1 MSDLLRFD
9 LADHGSIMVEVD
21 ADEPGIARASRVG
34 DLITSTAESFEAA
47 LEHVRRAA
55 DAALS
60 GFRNMEARPDE
71 VQIQFGVRL
80 NAEAG
85 AVIAKTGADGH
96 LKVSLTWRRETVP
109 DQPPTQLP
117 AQPPAEP
124 PVHPPAG
131 PDGQGCDGPR
141 PAH

>member
-9 LADHGSIMVEVD
+9 LADCGSIMAEVD

-34 DLITSTAESFEAA
+34 NLITSTTESFETA
-47 LEHVRRAA
+47 LDHVRRAA

-85 AVIAKTGADGH
+85 AVIARTGADGH
-96 LKVSLTWRRETVP
+96 LQVSLTWRREAV
-109 DQPPTQLP
+109 
-117 AQPPAEP
+117 PAEP
-124 PVHPPAG
+124 TAG
-131 PDGQGCDGPR
+131 PDGQGSDGPR
-141 PAH
+141 PAN

>member
-9 LADHGSIMVEVD
+9 LAEHGSILVEVE
-21 ADEPGIARASRVG
+21 AGEPGIARASRVG
-34 DLITSTAESFEAA
+34 NLITSTAESFEAA
-47 LEHVRRAA
+47 LDHVRRAA

-60 GFRNMEARPDE
+60 GFRSMEARPDE

-85 AVIAKTGADGH
+85 AVIAKTSADGH
-96 LKVSLTWRRETVP
+96 LQVSLTWRREGV
-109 DQPPTQLP
+109 P

-124 PVHPPAG
+124 
-131 PDGQGCDGPR
+131 DGRGFDDPR
-141 PAH
+141 PAN

>member
-34 DLITSTAESFEAA
+34 NLITSTTESFETA
-47 LEHVRRAA
+47 LDHVRRAA
-55 DAALS
+55 DAALN

-71 VQIQFGVRL
+71 VRIDFGVRL

-96 LKVSLTWRRETVP
+96 LQVSLTWRREAA
-109 DQPPTQLP
+109 PT
-117 AQPPAEP
+117 E
-124 PVHPPAG
+124 PPAG
-131 PDGQGCDGPR
+131 PDGQGFDGRQPEN
-141 PAH
+141 

>member
-9 LADHGSIMVEVD
+9 LADCGSIMAEVD

-34 DLITSTAESFEAA
+34 NLITSTTESFETA
-47 LEHVRRAA
+47 LDHVRRAA

-85 AVIAKTGADGH
+85 AVIARTGADGH
-96 LKVSLTWRRETVP
+96 LQVSLTWRREAV
-109 DQPPTQLP
+109 
-117 AQPPAEP
+117 
-124 PVHPPAG
+124 PAG
-131 PDGQGCDGPR
+131 PSAGPTAGPDSQGFDGLR
-141 PAH
+141 PAN

>member
-9 LADHGSIMVEVD
+9 LADRGSIMVEVD

-34 DLITSTAESFEAA
+34 NLITSTAESFENA
-47 LEHVRRAA
+47 LDHVRRAA

-96 LKVSLTWRRETVP
+96 LQVSLTWRREPVP
-109 DQPPTQLP
+109 AGPEVGR
-117 AQPPAEP
+117 PAEP
-124 PVHPPAG
+124 PTRPPTG
-131 PDGQGCDGPR
+131 PDGQGFDGRR
-141 PAH
+141 PAN

>member
-9 LADHGSIMVEVD
+9 LAEHSSIMVEVE

-34 DLITSTAESFEAA
+34 NLITSTAESFEAA
-47 LEHVRRAA
+47 LDHVRRAA

-60 GFRNMEARPDE
+60 GFRSMEARPDE

-85 AVIAKTGADGH
+85 AVIAKTSADGH
-96 LKVSLTWRRETVP
+96 LQVSLTWRREVAP
-109 DQPPTQLP
+109 AEPP
-117 AQPPAEP
+117 AQAPAEPPAEP
-124 PVHPPAG
+124 DSRG
-131 PDGQGCDGPR
+131 FDDPR
-141 PAH
+141 PAN